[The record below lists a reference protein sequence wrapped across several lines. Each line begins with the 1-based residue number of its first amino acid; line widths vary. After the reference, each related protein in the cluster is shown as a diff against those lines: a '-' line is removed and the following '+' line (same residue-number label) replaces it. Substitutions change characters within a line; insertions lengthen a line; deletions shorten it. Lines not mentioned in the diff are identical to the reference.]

1 MCLGIPG
8 KIVEIVSNDL
18 GMTTG
23 KVAFGGVV
31 REVCLAFTPEVE
43 VGDYVLVHVGFA
55 MSRIDE
61 QHAQDIFDALA
72 LLEEEEEAKGEFT
85 ADAGHALR

>member
-8 KIVEIVSNDL
+8 KVVEIIPNALD
-18 GMTTG
+18 MPTG

-72 LLEEEEEAKGEFT
+72 QLDDGEANAFT
-85 ADAGHALR
+85 ADDGHALR